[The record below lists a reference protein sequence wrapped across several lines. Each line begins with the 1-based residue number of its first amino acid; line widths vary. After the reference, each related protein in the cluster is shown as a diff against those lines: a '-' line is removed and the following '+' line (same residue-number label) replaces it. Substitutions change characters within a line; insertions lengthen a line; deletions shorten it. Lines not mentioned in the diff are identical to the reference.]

1 MESLL
6 NEGLRIASP
15 LGVKLDLDPLL
26 RMDEGKRAEVEVK
39 LVGGKIKT
47 PDEGRARFN
56 LGPTGG
62 GDTLWGQTQDVP
74 LGLLS
79 SRDRWGDDPMKPP
92 ELAGDG
98 DPTPDPEENDQIDL
112 NDPGTKALI
121 FREIEKGMR
130 NEIRH

>member
-1 MESLL
+1 
-6 NEGLRIASP
+6 
-15 LGVKLDLDPLL
+15 
-26 RMDEGKRAEVEVK
+26 
-39 LVGGKIKT
+39 
-47 PDEGRARFN
+47 
-56 LGPTGG
+56 
-62 GDTLWGQTQDVP
+62 
-74 LGLLS
+74 
-79 SRDRWGDDPMKPP
+79 MKPP

>member
-1 MESLL
+1 M
-6 NEGLRIASP
+6 
-15 LGVKLDLDPLL
+15 GVKLDLDPLL

-79 SRDRWGDDPMKPP
+79 SRERWGDDPMKPP
-92 ELAGDG
+92 ELAGGG